1 VASERTFGPVNPG
14 GGLDGTSS
22 IAGGTTDH
30 KGRLLQ
36 QSRLV
41 PETGTLGAA
50 APSLRQ
56 RLFYARTA
64 ASFVLGLAILYL
76 VYRRGF
82 GLEWGEVWSHVA
94 SADGALLLLAFA
106 VFYCS
111 FPIRALRWRALL
123 GNVGYGLAAGVP
135 VPSTTGLTRIMYL
148 GWFAN
153 CVTIARLGDA
163 YRAYLLKK
171 AAGVS
176 FAVTLGTI
184 LAERLLAVVV
194 LAAMLGATVLLA
206 FRGTLPPEATVALFA
221 GLILSTI
228 GVSGVLVMR
237 RLRGVVERVLP
248 LRLHAHYERFE
259 QGVAGSFKRV
269 PLLVAYS
276 AAGWIVEGSALYL
289 TAAVDA
295 PVSVAAALMVALVAS
310 LLTTVPFAP
319 SGLGFTEAGTVL
331 LLTWLGQ
338 DTDAAGAVALL
349 SRIINYWSIVALGS
363 VLYVFARNGRSPR
376 LHPHQPVADHGQPVG
391 LNYPVELR
399 EMPSDPKKE
408 P

>member
-1 VASERTFGPVNPG
+1 MSNEKATTPIVPG
-14 GGLDGTSS
+14 MARDRV
-22 IAGGTTDH
+22 TTDRQNPA
-30 KGRLLQ
+30 G
-36 QSRLV
+36 SV
-41 PETGTLGAA
+41 SSLGE
-50 APSLRQ
+50 
-56 RLFYARTA
+56 RLFRPHTA
-64 ASFVLGLAILYL
+64 VSFLLGLAVLYV

-82 GLEWGEVWSHVA
+82 SVEWGALWSHFA
-94 SADGALLLLAFA
+94 SANLALLSLAFA

-111 FPIRALRWRALL
+111 FPIRALRWRMLL
-123 GNVGYGLAAGVP
+123 RSVGYGPAAGVP
-135 VPSTTGLTRIMYL
+135 VPSTAGLTRIIYL

-163 YRAYLLKK
+163 YRGYLLKK

-184 LAERLLAVVV
+184 LTERLLDLVV

-228 GVSGVLVMR
+228 GVCGVLVMR

-259 QGVAGSFKRV
+259 QGAADSFKRV
-269 PLLVAYS
+269 PLLVAFS
-276 AAGWIVEGSALYL
+276 AAGWIIEGSALYL
-289 TAAVDA
+289 TAAAVDA

-319 SGLGFTEAGTVL
+319 AGLGFTEAGTVL
-331 LLTWLGQ
+331 LLTWLGL

-349 SRIINYWSIVALGS
+349 FRLINYWSIVALGS
-363 VLYVFARNGRSPR
+363 ALYVFARDERSTRLRPR
-376 LHPHQPVADHGQPVG
+376 QPAAGHSQPVG
-391 LNYPVELR
+391 LNDPVEVP
-399 EMPSDPKKE
+399 EMPFDPRKE

>member
-1 VASERTFGPVNPG
+1 MNQAASTGERIGI
-14 GGLDGTSS
+14 GL
-22 IAGGTTDH
+22 
-30 KGRLLQ
+30 KGR
-36 QSRLV
+36 
-41 PETGTLGAA
+41 
-50 APSLRQ
+50 
-56 RLFYARTA
+56 
-64 ASFVLGLAILYL
+64 
-76 VYRRGF
+76 
-82 GLEWGEVWSHVA
+82 
-94 SADGALLLLAFA
+94 LLLAFA
-106 VFYCS
+106 AFYCS
-111 FPIRALRWRALL
+111 FPMRALRWRILL
-123 GNVGYGLAAGVP
+123 GNVGYGPAAGVR
-135 VPSTTGLTRIMYL
+135 VPPTAGLTRIMYL

-163 YRAYLLKK
+163 YRGYLLKK

-176 FAVTLGTI
+176 FTVALGTI
-184 LAERLLAVVV
+184 LAERLLDVVV

-206 FRGTLPPEATVALFA
+206 FRESLPPEATVALFA

-228 GVSGVLVMR
+228 GLCGVLVMR

-259 QGVAGSFKRV
+259 RGTAGSFKRV

-276 AAGWIVEGSALYL
+276 VAGWIIEGSALYL
-289 TAAVDA
+289 TAAAVDA

-331 LLTWLGQ
+331 LLKWLGL

-349 SRIINYWSIVALGS
+349 FRIINYWSIVALGS
-363 VLYVFARNGRSPR
+363 VLYVFARDGRSPR
-376 LHPHQPVADHGQPVG
+376 LRPRQPAADHDWPVG
-391 LNYPVELR
+391 LNDQVEVR
-399 EMPSDPKKE
+399 EMPFDPRKE

>member
-1 VASERTFGPVNPG
+1 VSNE
-14 GGLDGTSS
+14 
-22 IAGGTTDH
+22 
-30 KGRLLQ
+30 K
-36 QSRLV
+36 
-41 PETGTLGAA
+41 AA
-50 APSLRQ
+50 APIVPDMARERVTTDRQNRAKRSRFVPGGDAAAGSVSSLGQ
-56 RLFYARTA
+56 RLLHPHTA
-64 ASFVLGLAILYL
+64 VSFLLGLAVLYL
-76 VYRRGF
+76 AYRRGF
-82 GLEWGEVWSHVA
+82 GLEWGALWSHVA
-94 SADGALLLLAFA
+94 SANLALLLLAFA

-111 FPIRALRWRALL
+111 FPIRALRWRMLL
-123 GNVGYGLAAGVP
+123 GNVGYGPAAGVL
-135 VPSTTGLTRIMYL
+135 VPSTAGLTRIMYL

-153 CVTIARLGDA
+153 CVTVARLGDA
-163 YRAYLLKK
+163 YRGYLLKK
-171 AAGVS
+171 TAGVS

-184 LAERLLAVVV
+184 LAERLLDVVV

-206 FRGTLPPEATVALFA
+206 FRGTLPPAATGALCA
-221 GLILSTI
+221 GLILSAI
-228 GVSGVLVMR
+228 GVCGVLVMR

-269 PLLVAYS
+269 PLLVTYS
-276 AAGWIVEGSALYL
+276 AAGWIIEGSALYL
-289 TAAVDA
+289 TAAAVDT
-295 PVSVAAALMVALVAS
+295 PVSVATALMVALVAS

>member
-1 VASERTFGPVNPG
+1 MSNEKATTPIVPGMARDRVTTDRQNRAERSWSVPG
-14 GGLDGTSS
+14 GD
-22 IAGGTTDH
+22 
-30 KGRLLQ
+30 
-36 QSRLV
+36 
-41 PETGTLGAA
+41 AA
-50 APSLRQ
+50 AGSVSSLGE
-56 RLFYARTA
+56 RLFRPHTA
-64 ASFVLGLAILYL
+64 VSFLLGLAVLYV

-82 GLEWGEVWSHVA
+82 SVEWGALWSHVA
-94 SADGALLLLAFA
+94 SANLALLLLAFA

-123 GNVGYGLAAGVP
+123 GNVGYGPAAGSP

-163 YRAYLLKK
+163 YRSYLLKK

-184 LAERLLAVVV
+184 LAERLLDVVV

-206 FRGTLPPEATVALFA
+206 FRGTLPPDATVALFA
-221 GLILSTI
+221 GLILSTT
-228 GVSGVLVMR
+228 GVCGVLVMR
-237 RLRGVVERVLP
+237 RLRGVVVERVLP

-276 AAGWIVEGSALYL
+276 AAGWIIEGSALYL
-289 TAAVDA
+289 TAAAVDA

-319 SGLGFTEAGTVL
+319 AGMGFTEAGTVL
-331 LLTWLGQ
+331 LLTRLGL

-349 SRIINYWSIVALGS
+349 FRIINYWSIVALGS
-363 VLYVFARNGRSPR
+363 ALYVFARDGRSPR

-391 LNYPVELR
+391 LNDPVEVR
-399 EMPSDPKKE
+399 EMPFNSRKE

>member
-1 VASERTFGPVNPG
+1 MPNERATAPIVPDMARDRVTTDRQNRAKRSRSVPG
-14 GGLDGTSS
+14 GD
-22 IAGGTTDH
+22 
-30 KGRLLQ
+30 
-36 QSRLV
+36 
-41 PETGTLGAA
+41 AA
-50 APSLRQ
+50 AGSVSSLGQ
-56 RLFYARTA
+56 RLFRPHTA
-64 ASFVLGLAILYL
+64 VSFLLGLAVLYL

-82 GLEWGEVWSHVA
+82 GLEWGALWSHVA
-94 SADGALLLLAFA
+94 SANLALLLLAFA

-111 FPIRALRWRALL
+111 FPIRALRWRMLL
-123 GNVGYGLAAGVP
+123 GNVGYGPAAGVR
-135 VPSTTGLTRIMYL
+135 VPSTAGLTRIMYL

-163 YRAYLLKK
+163 YRGYLLKK

-176 FAVTLGTI
+176 FTVTLGTI
-184 LAERLLAVVV
+184 LAERLLDVMV

-206 FRGTLPPEATVALFA
+206 FRESLPPEATVALSV

-228 GVSGVLVMR
+228 GVCGVLVMR
-237 RLRGVVERVLP
+237 HLRGVVERVLP

-259 QGVAGSFKRV
+259 HGTAGSFKRV

-276 AAGWIVEGSALYL
+276 AAGWIIEGSALYL
-289 TAAVDA
+289 TAAAVDT

-331 LLTWLGQ
+331 LLKWLGL

-349 SRIINYWSIVALGS
+349 FRIINYWSIVALGS
-363 VLYVFARNGRSPR
+363 VLYVFARDGRSPR
-376 LHPHQPVADHGQPVG
+376 LRPRQPAADHDRPVG
-391 LNYPVELR
+391 LNDPVEVR
-399 EMPSDPKKE
+399 EMPFDPRKE

>member
-1 VASERTFGPVNPG
+1 MSNEKATTPIVPGMARDRVTTDRQNRAKRSRSVPG
-14 GGLDGTSS
+14 GD
-22 IAGGTTDH
+22 
-30 KGRLLQ
+30 
-36 QSRLV
+36 
-41 PETGTLGAA
+41 AA
-50 APSLRQ
+50 AGSVSSLGQ
-56 RLFYARTA
+56 RLFRPHTA
-64 ASFVLGLAILYL
+64 VSFLLGLAVLYL

-82 GLEWGEVWSHVA
+82 GLEWGALWSHVA
-94 SADGALLLLAFA
+94 SANLALLLLAFA

-123 GNVGYGLAAGVP
+123 GNVGYGPAAGVP
-135 VPSTTGLTRIMYL
+135 VPSTAGLTRIMYL

-163 YRAYLLKK
+163 YRGYLLKK

-184 LAERLLAVVV
+184 LAERLLDVVV
-194 LAAMLGATVLLA
+194 LAAMLDATVLLA
-206 FRGTLPPEATVALFA
+206 FRGTLPPAATVALSV

-228 GVSGVLVMR
+228 GVCGVLVIR

-259 QGVAGSFKRV
+259 QGAAGSFKRV

-276 AAGWIVEGSALYL
+276 AAGWIIEGTALYL
-289 TAAVDA
+289 TAAAVDA

-331 LLTWLGQ
+331 LLTWLGL
-338 DTDAAGAVALL
+338 DTDAAGALALL
-349 SRIINYWSIVALGS
+349 FRIINYWSIVALGS
-363 VLYVFARNGRSPR
+363 VLYVFARDGRSPR
-376 LHPHQPVADHGQPVG
+376 LRPHRRTADHDRLTGP
-391 LNYPVELR
+391 NDPVEVR
-399 EMPSDPKKE
+399 EVSFDPRKE

>member
-1 VASERTFGPVNPG
+1 V
-14 GGLDGTSS
+14 
-22 IAGGTTDH
+22 
-30 KGRLLQ
+30 
-36 QSRLV
+36 
-41 PETGTLGAA
+41 
-50 APSLRQ
+50 
-56 RLFYARTA
+56 
-64 ASFVLGLAILYL
+64 SFLLGLAVLYV

-82 GLEWGEVWSHVA
+82 SVEWGALWSHFA
-94 SADGALLLLAFA
+94 SANLALLSLAFA

-111 FPIRALRWRALL
+111 FPIRALRWRMLL
-123 GNVGYGLAAGVP
+123 GSVGYGPAAGVP
-135 VPSTTGLTRIMYL
+135 VPSTAGLTRIMYL

-153 CVTIARLGDA
+153 CVTIARFGDA
-163 YRAYLLKK
+163 YRGYLLKK

-184 LAERLLAVVV
+184 LTERLLDLVV

-228 GVSGVLVMR
+228 GVCGVLVMR
-237 RLRGVVERVLP
+237 RLRGVAERVLP
-248 LRLHAHYERFE
+248 LRLRAHYERFE

-276 AAGWIVEGSALYL
+276 AAGWIIEGSALYL
-289 TAAVDA
+289 TAAAVDV
-295 PVSVAAALMVALVAS
+295 PLSVAAALMVALVAS

-319 SGLGFTEAGTVL
+319 AGLGFTEAGTVL
-331 LLTWLGQ
+331 LLTWLGL

-349 SRIINYWSIVALGS
+349 FRIINYWSIVALGS
-363 VLYVFARNGRSPR
+363 ALYVFARDGRSTRLRPR
-376 LHPHQPVADHGQPVG
+376 QPADHSQPVG
-391 LNYPVELR
+391 LNDPVEVR
-399 EMPSDPKKE
+399 EMPFDPRKE

>member
-1 VASERTFGPVNPG
+1 MSNEKATAPIVPGVARDRVTTDRRNRAERSRSVPG
-14 GGLDGTSS
+14 GD
-22 IAGGTTDH
+22 
-30 KGRLLQ
+30 
-36 QSRLV
+36 
-41 PETGTLGAA
+41 AA
-50 APSLRQ
+50 AGSVSSLGQ
-56 RLFYARTA
+56 RLFRPHTA
-64 ASFVLGLAILYL
+64 VSFLLGLAVLYL

-82 GLEWGEVWSHVA
+82 GLAWGEVWSHVA

-111 FPIRALRWRALL
+111 FPIRALRWRMLL
-123 GNVGYGLAAGVP
+123 GNVGYGPAAGVP
-135 VPSTTGLTRIMYL
+135 VPSTAGLTRIMYL

-153 CVTIARLGDA
+153 CVTIARLGDV
-163 YRAYLLKK
+163 YRGYLLKK

-176 FAVTLGTI
+176 FTVTLGTI
-184 LAERLLAVVV
+184 LAERLLDVVV

-228 GVSGVLVMR
+228 GVCGVLVMR

-259 QGVAGSFKRV
+259 QGAAGSFKRV

-276 AAGWIVEGSALYL
+276 AAGWIIEGTALYL
-289 TAAVDA
+289 TATAVDA

-331 LLTWLGQ
+331 LLKWLGL

-349 SRIINYWSIVALGS
+349 FRIINYWSIVALGS
-363 VLYVFARNGRSPR
+363 VLYVFARNGRTPR

-391 LNYPVELR
+391 LNEPVEVR
-399 EMPSDPKKE
+399 EMPFDSRKE